1 MILIVFACFF
11 LYTSVANGFVRSTRL
26 KPGGKQSFWEISTC
40 HTQTKNL
47 LNPFSITLKSK
58 ADGKSEEGLRAEAE
72 ELLLRA
78 RRLRLEIGSDI
89 ESEKVAVD
97 TSANPFPSQVAS
109 PWSVSSDH
117 TGEEYR
123 LYVDIGREEGT
134 WMDRRWGASGRRI
147 QFSIDVKFLT
157 FLADES
163 VASKMVKDN
172 FGGSSSEFYS
182 LESASSARLRNGFD
196 KMECHG
202 GGYRI
207 DSSRGQ
213 DTIRFYLAVDGTT
226 TEQNSSYG

>member
-1 MILIVFACFF
+1 MILKVFACFF
-11 LYTSVANGFVRSTRL
+11 LYTSVANGFARSSRL
-26 KPGGKQSFWEISTC
+26 KLGGKQSFTKISTH

-47 LNPFSITLKSK
+47 LNPFSITLKSQ

-72 ELLLRA
+72 DLLFRA

-97 TSANPFPSQVAS
+97 TSANPFPSHVAS
-109 PWSVSSDH
+109 SWSVSSDH
-117 TGEEYR
+117 TGEGYR

-172 FGGSSSEFYS
+172 FIVPNYIH
-182 LESASSARLRNGFD
+182 LNQQVASVWLINSFD
-196 KMECHG
+196 KMECHSG
-202 GGYRI
+202 WWLPY
-207 DSSRGQ
+207 
-213 DTIRFYLAVDGTT
+213 
-226 TEQNSSYG
+226 